1 MSKKQPYKNKYLKK
15 YAEQLPSMFA
25 NGESVEEVCQE
36 LGISRRAFYDW
47 VEKHSEFADAYEMG
61 KQASHAWWL
70 KLGRAGAT
78 GKVDVQPTL
87 WIFNMK
93 NRLGWKDKVEV
104 EQESAAEP
112 LNISFEVSEAKTDV
126 KVTRGAET
134 K

>member
-1 MSKKQPYKNKYLKK
+1 MANTLKYKKQFAKD
-15 YAEQLPSMFA
+15 LPAMFE
-25 NGESVEEVCQE
+25 NGEAVEEVACALGVTKKTFYNWLDTYPEFAEAYE
-36 LGISRRAFYDW
+36 LG
-47 VEKHSEFADAYEMG
+47 
-61 KQASHAWWL
+61 KQKSQAWWL
-70 KLGRAGAT
+70 KLGREGSN
-78 GKVDVQPTL
+78 GSQEIQPTV